1 MRNGDETMLKVNQL
15 SKYINHKVILECIS
29 FNMTGQYLLICGKSG
44 SGKSTLAKII
54 AGLDS
59 DYSGHISFNGTAKED
74 FTDKAWMKNIQYV
87 PQYQRDTLNG
97 RKTVE
102 YTLKEPLINYKFDK
116 ASYQDRIATVI
127 EKCML
132 PKEILKQRI
141 ETLSGGQFQRVWIAK
156 ALIVEPQVL
165 ILDEATTNLDV
176 ISEETILDMLK
187 SLNNTKLIIISHDY
201 YVLNTFKGEMLELDK
216 T

>member
-1 MRNGDETMLKVNQL
+1 MDERHT
-15 SKYINHKVILECIS
+15 H
-29 FNMTGQYLLICGKSG
+29 
-44 SGKSTLAKII
+44 
-54 AGLDS
+54 
-59 DYSGHISFNGTAKED
+59 
-74 FTDKAWMKNIQYV
+74 V

-141 ETLSGGQFQRVWIAK
+141 ETLSG
-156 ALIVEPQVL
+156 
-165 ILDEATTNLDV
+165 DN
-176 ISEETILDMLK
+176 
-187 SLNNTKLIIISHDY
+187 
-201 YVLNTFKGEMLELDK
+201 FKEFG
-216 T
+216 